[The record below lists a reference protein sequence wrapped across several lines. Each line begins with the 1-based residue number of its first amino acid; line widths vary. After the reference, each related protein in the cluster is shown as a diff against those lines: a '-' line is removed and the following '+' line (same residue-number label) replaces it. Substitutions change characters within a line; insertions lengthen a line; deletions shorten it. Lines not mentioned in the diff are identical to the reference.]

1 MSRLRTSIDNSE
13 CTEAMM
19 SRPGEQ
25 RVHYVT
31 ATSSLGIVT
40 IQQPENQARL
50 YFKQTQ
56 PVSHAILNGLLL
68 LPYVTHQIRCF

>member
-31 ATSSLGIVT
+31 ATSSPGIVT

-50 YFKQTQ
+50 YFKQT
-56 PVSHAILNGLLL
+56 
-68 LPYVTHQIRCF
+68 